1 MFRFIVRRF
10 LWLLLVLFVVLLI
23 TFVLM
28 HLVPGGPW
36 DREKALAPKVVEA
49 LNARYGLDKPL
60 WEQFFN
66 YIGGVLHGDLGISY
80 SRSDRTVTS
89 ILLEGLPKTATLGLL
104 AFILAQSIGIPFGV
118 AAALK
123 QNSAIDYASVLFS
136 TIFASIPGFVLGI
149 LLMIFFSVILHW
161 LPTSGWGSVQ
171 QLIMPVI
178 CLAALPAAQSA
189 RITRAS
195 TLDVMRQDYIR
206 TARSKGLMENVVRI
220 RHILRNSLIPVVTVA
235 GPELANLVTGSFII
249 ENLFVIPG
257 IGRMFVQGINAR
269 DYSLIMG
276 SILFY
281 ALTIAILNLV
291 VDILYAAIDPR
302 IRYD

>member
-23 TFVLM
+23 TFILM

-36 DREKALAPKVVEA
+36 DREKALSPRVIEL
-49 LNARYGLDKPL
+49 LNRRYGLDKPL
-60 WEQFFN
+60 WEQFTN
-66 YIGGVLHGDLGISY
+66 YLWGILHGDLGISY
-80 SRSDRTVTS
+80 SYSDRNVTD
-89 ILLEGLPKTATLGLL
+89 ILLRGLPRTATLGIL
-104 AFILAQSIGIPFGV
+104 AFILAQSIGIPFGM

-123 QNSAIDYASVLFS
+123 QNSAIDYVSVMFA

-149 LLMIFFSVILHW
+149 LLMILFSVTLHW

-171 QLIMPVI
+171 QLIMPVF

-206 TARSKGLMENVVRI
+206 TARSKGLKENVVRI
-220 RHILRNSLIPVVTVA
+220 RHIFRNSLIPVVTVA

-249 ENLFVIPG
+249 ENLFAIPG
-257 IGRMFVQGINAR
+257 IGRLFVNGIAAR

-276 SILFY
+276 AILFY
-281 ALTIAILNLV
+281 AFTIAILNLV

>member
-1 MFRFIVRRF
+1 MLRFVIRRI
-10 LWLLLVLFVVLLI
+10 LWLLLVIFIVLAI

-60 WEQFFN
+60 WEQFVN
-66 YIGGVLHGDLGISY
+66 YIGGVLRGDLGISY

-89 ILLEGLPKTATLGLL
+89 ILAEGFPKTATLGVL
-104 AFILAQSIGIPFGV
+104 AFVIAQSLGIPFGM

-123 QNSAIDYASVLFS
+123 QNSVIDYVSVLFA

-149 LLMIFFSVILHW
+149 LLMIFFSVVLHW

-171 QLIMPVI
+171 QLIMPVF

-195 TLDVMRQDYIR
+195 TLDVMRQDYVR

-220 RHILRNSLIPVVTVA
+220 RHIFRNSLIPVVTVA

-249 ENLFVIPG
+249 ENLFAIPG
-257 IGRMFVQGINAR
+257 IGRLFVQGIYAR

-276 SILFY
+276 AILFY
-281 ALTIAILNLV
+281 ALTIALLNLV
-291 VDILYAAIDPR
+291 VDVMYAAIDPR

>member
-1 MFRFIVRRF
+1 
-10 LWLLLVLFVVLLI
+10 
-23 TFVLM
+23 M

-161 LPTSGWGSVQ
+161 LPTSGWGSPQ
-171 QLIMPVI
+171 QIIMPVI

-195 TLDVMRQDYIR
+195 TLDVMRQDYVR

-281 ALTIAILNLV
+281 ALTIAILNLA

>member
-1 MFRFIVRRF
+1 MLRFVIRRV
-10 LWLLLVLFVVLLI
+10 LWLLLVLFIVLAI
-23 TFVLM
+23 TFTLM

-36 DREKALAPKVVEA
+36 DREKPLAPKVVEA

-60 WEQFFN
+60 WEQFVN
-66 YIGGVLHGDLGISY
+66 YLGGVLQGDLGISY

-89 ILLEGLPKTATLGLL
+89 ILMEGLPKTATLGVLAFLL
-104 AFILAQSIGIPFGV
+104 AQALGIPFGM

-123 QNSAIDYASVLFS
+123 QNSIIDYISVIFA

-149 LLMIFFSVILHW
+149 LLMITFSVSLHW
-161 LPTSGWGSVQ
+161 LPTSGWGTVQ
-171 QLIMPVI
+171 QLVMPVL

-195 TLDVMRQDYIR
+195 TLDVMRQDYVR

-220 RHILRNSLIPVVTVA
+220 RHIFRNSLIPVVTVA
-235 GPELANLVTGSFII
+235 GPELANLITGSFII
-249 ENLFVIPG
+249 ENLFAIPG
-257 IGRMFVQGINAR
+257 IGRLFVQGIQAR

-281 ALTIAILNLV
+281 AITIALLNLV

>member
-1 MFRFIVRRF
+1 
-10 LWLLLVLFVVLLI
+10 
-23 TFVLM
+23 M

-36 DREKALAPKVVEA
+36 DREKALAPKVIEA
-49 LNARYGLDKPL
+49 LNRRYGLDQPL
-60 WEQFFN
+60 WEQFAN
-66 YIGGVLHGDLGISY
+66 YIWGVLQGDLGIAYSY
-80 SRSDRTVTS
+80 SDRNVTD
-89 ILLEGLPKTATLGLL
+89 ILLQGLPKTATLGIL
-104 AFILAQSIGIPFGV
+104 AFILAQSIGIPFGM

-123 QNSAIDYASVLFS
+123 QNSTIDYISVMFA
-136 TIFASIPGFVLGI
+136 TVFASIPGFVLGI
-149 LLMIFFSVILHW
+149 LLMILFSVTLHW

-171 QLIMPVI
+171 QLIMPVF

-195 TLDVMRQDYIR
+195 TLDVMRQDYVR

-220 RHILRNSLIPVVTVA
+220 RHIFRNSLIPVVTVA
-235 GPELANLVTGSFII
+235 GPELANLITGSFII
-249 ENLFVIPG
+249 ENLFAIPG
-257 IGRMFVQGINAR
+257 IGRLFVNGIAAR

-276 SILFY
+276 AILFY
-281 ALTIAILNLV
+281 AFAIAILNLV

>member
-1 MFRFIVRRF
+1 MLRFVIRRI
-10 LWLLLVLFVVLLI
+10 LWLLLVLFIVLAI
-23 TFVLM
+23 TFILM

-49 LNARYGLDKPL
+49 LNKRYGLDKPL

-66 YIGGVLHGDLGISY
+66 YVGGVLHGDLGISY

-89 ILLEGLPKTATLGLL
+89 ILMEGLPKTATLGVL
-104 AFILAQSIGIPFGV
+104 AFVLAQSLGIPFGM

-123 QNSAIDYASVLFS
+123 QNSLIDYISVLFA
-136 TIFASIPGFVLGI
+136 TVFASIPGFVLGI
-149 LLMIFFSVILHW
+149 LLMIIFSVTLHW
-161 LPTSGWGSVQ
+161 LPTSGWGTVQ
-171 QLIMPVI
+171 QLVMPVL

-195 TLDVMRQDYIR
+195 TLDVMRQDYVR
-206 TARSKGLMENVVRI
+206 TARSKGLIENVVRV
-220 RHILRNSLIPVVTVA
+220 RHIFRNSLIPVVTVA

-249 ENLFVIPG
+249 ENLFAIPG
-257 IGRMFVQGINAR
+257 IGRMFVQGIGAR

-281 ALTIAILNLV
+281 AITIAILNLV

-302 IRYD
+302 IRLE

>member
-1 MFRFIVRRF
+1 
-10 LWLLLVLFVVLLI
+10 
-23 TFVLM
+23 M

-49 LNARYGLDKPL
+49 LNRRYGLDKPL
-60 WEQFFN
+60 WEQFFS
-66 YIGGVLHGDLGISY
+66 YIGGVLRGDLGISY

-89 ILLEGLPKTATLGLL
+89 ILMQGLPKTATLGIL
-104 AFILAQSIGIPFGV
+104 AFVLAQAVGIPFGV
-118 AAALK
+118 TAALK
-123 QNSAIDYASVLFS
+123 QNSAIDYISVIFA

-149 LLMIFFSVILHW
+149 LLMILFSVILHW
-161 LPTSGWGSVQ
+161 FPTSGWGSVQ

-206 TARSKGLMENVVRI
+206 TARSKGLKENIVRI

-257 IGRMFVQGINAR
+257 VGRMFVQGISAR

-276 SILFY
+276 AVLFY

>member
-1 MFRFIVRRF
+1 MFRFIIRRS
-10 LWLLLVLFVVLLI
+10 LWLILVLFVVLLI

-60 WEQFFN
+60 WEQFLN
-66 YIGGVLHGDLGISY
+66 YMGGVLHGDLGISY

-104 AFILAQSIGIPFGV
+104 AFILAQAIGIPFGM

-123 QNSAIDYASVLFS
+123 QNSLIDYISVLFA

-149 LLMIFFSVILHW
+149 LLMIIFSVSLHW

-171 QLIMPVI
+171 QLIMPVL

-206 TARSKGLMENVVRI
+206 TARSKGLMENVVRV
-220 RHILRNSLIPVVTVA
+220 RHIFRNSLIPVVTVA

-249 ENLFVIPG
+249 ENLFAIPG
-257 IGRMFVQGINAR
+257 IGRLFVQGIGAR

-281 ALTIAILNLV
+281 AITIAILNLA

>member
-1 MFRFIVRRF
+1 MLRFVIRRT
-10 LWLLLVLFVVLLI
+10 LWLLLVLFIVLAI
-23 TFVLM
+23 TFILM

-49 LNARYGLDKPL
+49 LNKRYGLDKPL

-89 ILLEGLPKTATLGLL
+89 ILIEGFPKTATLGVL
-104 AFILAQSIGIPFGV
+104 AFILAQSIGIPFGM

-123 QNSAIDYASVLFS
+123 QNSIIDYMSVLFA

-149 LLMIFFSVILHW
+149 LLMIIFSVTLHW

-171 QLIMPVI
+171 QLIMPVL

-195 TLDVMRQDYIR
+195 TLDVMRQDYVR
-206 TARSKGLMENVVRI
+206 TARSKGLMENVVRL
-220 RHILRNSLIPVVTVA
+220 RHIFRNSLIPVVTVA

-249 ENLFVIPG
+249 ENLFAIPG
-257 IGRMFVQGINAR
+257 IGRLFVQGIGAR

-281 ALTIAILNLV
+281 AITIALLNLV

>member
-1 MFRFIVRRF
+1 MFRFIVKRF
-10 LWLLLVLFVVLLI
+10 LWLLLVLVVVLLI
-23 TFVLM
+23 TFILM

-36 DREKALAPKVVEA
+36 DREKALAPQVVAA
-49 LNARYGLDKPL
+49 LNKKYGLDKPL
-60 WEQFFN
+60 WEQFVN
-66 YIGGVLHGDLGISY
+66 YLWGILHGDLGISY
-80 SRSDRTVTS
+80 SYADRNVTS
-89 ILLEGLPKTATLGLL
+89 ILLQGLPKTATLGIL
-104 AFILAQSIGIPFGV
+104 AFILAEAVGIPFGM
-118 AAALK
+118 AAALR
-123 QNSAIDYASVLFS
+123 QNTAVDYSSVIFA
-136 TIFASIPGFVLGI
+136 TIFASVPGFVLGI
-149 LLMIFFSVILHW
+149 LLMIVLSVMLHW
-161 LPTSGWGSVQ
+161 LPTSGWGSPQ

-220 RHILRNSLIPVVTVA
+220 RHIFRNSLIPVVTVA

-249 ENLFVIPG
+249 ENLFAIPG
-257 IGRMFVQGINAR
+257 IGRLFVQGIGAR

-276 SILFY
+276 GILFY
-281 ALTIAILNLV
+281 AFTIAILNLA
-291 VDILYAAIDPR
+291 VDVLYAAIDPR

>member
-1 MFRFIVRRF
+1 MLRFIIRRI
-10 LWLLLVLFVVLLI
+10 LWLILVIFIVLAI

-60 WEQFFN
+60 YEQFFN
-66 YIGGVLHGDLGISY
+66 YMVGVLHGDLGISY
-80 SRSDRTVTS
+80 SRSDRTVAS
-89 ILLEGLPKTATLGLL
+89 ILAEGFPKTATLGVL
-104 AFILAQSIGIPFGV
+104 AFAIAQSLGIPFGM
-118 AAALK
+118 AAALR
-123 QNSAIDYASVLFS
+123 QNSFVDYISVLFA

-149 LLMIFFSVILHW
+149 LLMIVFSVMLHW
-161 LPTSGWGSVQ
+161 LPTTGWGSVQ
-171 QLIMPVI
+171 QLIMPVL

-206 TARSKGLMENVVRI
+206 TARSKGLVENVVRI
-220 RHILRNSLIPVVTVA
+220 RHIFRNALIPVVTVA

-249 ENLFVIPG
+249 ENLFAIPG
-257 IGRMFVQGINAR
+257 IGRLFVQGIGAR

-276 SILFY
+276 AILFY
-281 ALTIAILNLV
+281 AFTIAILNLV

-302 IRYD
+302 IRLD

>member
-1 MFRFIVRRF
+1 M
-10 LWLLLVLFVVLLI
+10 
-23 TFVLM
+23 
-28 HLVPGGPW
+28 
-36 DREKALAPKVVEA
+36 
-49 LNARYGLDKPL
+49 
-60 WEQFFN
+60 Q
-66 YIGGVLHGDLGISY
+66 
-80 SRSDRTVTS
+80 
-89 ILLEGLPKTATLGLL
+89 GLPKTATLGLL
-104 AFILAQSIGIPFGV
+104 AFILAQAIGIPFGV

-161 LPTSGWGSVQ
+161 LPTSGWGSPQ
-171 QLIMPVI
+171 QIIMPVI

-206 TARSKGLMENVVRI
+206 TARSKGLLENVVRI

-235 GPELANLVTGSFII
+235 GPELANLITGSFII

-257 IGRMFVQGINAR
+257 VGRMFVQGINAR
-269 DYSLIMG
+269 DYGLIMG
-276 SILFY
+276 AILFY

-291 VDILYAAIDPR
+291 VDILYASIDPR

>member
-1 MFRFIVRRF
+1 M
-10 LWLLLVLFVVLLI
+10 
-23 TFVLM
+23 
-28 HLVPGGPW
+28 
-36 DREKALAPKVVEA
+36 
-49 LNARYGLDKPL
+49 
-60 WEQFFN
+60 Q
-66 YIGGVLHGDLGISY
+66 
-80 SRSDRTVTS
+80 
-89 ILLEGLPKTATLGLL
+89 GLPKTATLGIL
-104 AFILAQSIGIPFGV
+104 AFVLAQAVGIPFGV
-118 AAALK
+118 TAALK
-123 QNSAIDYASVLFS
+123 QNSAIDYISVIFA

-149 LLMIFFSVILHW
+149 LLMILFSVILHW
-161 LPTSGWGSVQ
+161 FPTSGWGSVQ

-206 TARSKGLMENVVRI
+206 TARSKGLKENIVRI

-257 IGRMFVQGINAR
+257 VGRMFVQGISAR

-276 SILFY
+276 AVLFY